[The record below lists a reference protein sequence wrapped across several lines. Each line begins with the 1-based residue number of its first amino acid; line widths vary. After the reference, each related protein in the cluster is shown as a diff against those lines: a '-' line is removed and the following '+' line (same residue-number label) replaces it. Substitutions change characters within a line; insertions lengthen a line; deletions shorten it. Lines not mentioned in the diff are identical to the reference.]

1 MNKISIGFIGYGNMA
16 QAMAKGLIKENV
28 VSPQNIYACARHY
41 DNWFITQNSWV
52 SWLVKVLLMSCGLL
66 TWSSL
71 PLSLIRLKRS

>member
-41 DNWFITQNSWV
+41 DK
-52 SWLVKVLLMSCGLL
+52 LVHNAKQLGVVACESAADVVLL